1 VPVIA
6 ADVVR
11 RLASFRGEEA
21 PVTTCYLDVDGRRY
35 LRHQDL
41 EHEVSV
47 LLRGARTKANGH
59 SSVTRD
65 LHRIEE
71 YVKGGLDRSNTRG
84 LAIFACTA
92 HRLWEVIPLPVPVQS
107 RVVINSTPA
116 VSQLE
121 AVLEESE
128 SFGVLL
134 ADKQRARMFVFELG
148 ELVEHSETFDEL
160 PREYDTRGEKD
171 QGDVAHHVDALLHQH
186 LRRAADTAWR
196 VSKDV
201 GYAHLAVGAPDETA
215 SELESLLHPYL
226 RERLCGRVHVPVSG
240 SIDEIRAAA
249 VEMERRVERRK
260 EADIVQ
266 RLREAVASGRRG
278 VAGIGPV
285 LDALNERRVERLLVS
300 QGYHEAG
307 WRCGPC
313 GALAVVGRKCGRC
326 AEPMRPV
333 DDVVEEAVEDALS
346 QSCRV
351 EICVGN
357 ADLDVL
363 GRIGALLRY

>member
-1 VPVIA
+1 MPVIA

-59 SSVTRD
+59 TSVTRD

-71 YVKGGLDRSNTRG
+71 YVKAGLDRSHTRG
-84 LAIFACTA
+84 LAIFACAA
-92 HRLWEVIPLPVPVQS
+92 HDLWEVFPLPVPVQS
-107 RVVINSTPA
+107 RVVVNNSPA

-128 SFGVLL
+128 ALAVLL
-134 ADKQRARMFVFELG
+134 ADRKRARLFVFELG
-148 ELVEHSETFDEL
+148 DLVDHSEHFDEL
-160 PREYDTRGEKD
+160 PREYDTRGERD
-171 QGDVAHHVDALLHQH
+171 QGDVTHHVDAMVQQH
-186 LRRAADTAWR
+186 LRHAADVAWR
-196 VSKDV
+196 VSQDI
-201 GYAHLAVGAPDETA
+201 GYAHLAIGAPDEIA
-215 SELESLLHPYL
+215 NELEALLHPYL
-226 RERLCGRVHVPVSG
+226 RERLCGRVRVQVG
-240 SIDEIRAAA
+240 ASIDDIRAAA

-266 RLREAVASGRRG
+266 RLREAVATGRRG
-278 VAGIGPV
+278 VAGLQSV
-285 LDALNERRVERLLVS
+285 LDALADHRVERLLVS
-300 QGYHEAG
+300 QGFHEGG

-313 GALAVVGRKCGRC
+313 GAMFVVGRKCGRC
-326 AEPMRPV
+326 TEPMEPL
-333 DDVVEEAVEDALS
+333 DDVVEEAIEEALS

-351 EICVGN
+351 EICLGN

>member
-1 VPVIA
+1 MPVIA

-11 RLASFRGEEA
+11 KLASFRGEDA
-21 PVTTCYLDVDGRRY
+21 KVTTCYLDVDGRRY

-47 LLRGARTKANGH
+47 LLRSARTKANGDT
-59 SSVTRD
+59 SVARD

-71 YVKGGLDRSNTRG
+71 FVKAGLDRSNTRG
-84 LAIFACTA
+84 LAIFACAA
-92 HRLWEVIPLPVPVQS
+92 HDLWEVIPLPVPVQS

-121 AVLEESE
+121 AVLEDSQALA
-128 SFGVLL
+128 VLL
-134 ADKQRARMFVFELG
+134 TDKQRARMFVFELG
-148 ELVEHSETFDEL
+148 ELVEHSELFDEL
-160 PREYDTRGEKD
+160 PREYDSRGERD
-171 QGDVAHHVDALLHQH
+171 QGDVAHHVDALHHHH
-186 LRRAADTAWR
+186 LRHAADAAWR
-196 VSKDV
+196 VSQETDF
-201 GYAHLAVGAPDETA
+201 AHLAIGAPDA
-215 SELESLLHPYL
+215 IANELESLLHPYL
-226 RERLCGRVHVPVSG
+226 RGRLCGRVHVQVGG
-240 SIDEIRAAA
+240 SIEEIRAAA
-249 VEMERRVERRK
+249 LEMERRVERRQ

-266 RLREAVASGRRG
+266 RLRDSVASGRRG
-278 VAGIGPV
+278 VAGLGPV
-285 LDALNERRVERLLVS
+285 LDTLADRRVERLLVS

-307 WRCGPC
+307 WRCSSC
-313 GALAVVGRKCGRC
+313 DTLALVGRKCSRC
-326 AEPMRPV
+326 ADEMEPL
-333 DDVVEEAVEDALS
+333 DDVVEEAVEAALG

>member
-1 VPVIA
+1 MPVIA
-6 ADVVR
+6 AEVVR

-41 EHEVSV
+41 EHEVTV
-47 LLRGARTKANGH
+47 LLRGARTKADGH

-71 YVKGGLDRSNTRG
+71 YVKAGLDRSHTRG
-84 LAIFACTA
+84 LAIFSCAA
-92 HRLWEVIPLPVPVQS
+92 HDLWEVFSLPVPVQS
-107 RVVINSTPA
+107 RVVINSAPA

-121 AVLEESE
+121 SVLEESE
-128 SFGVLL
+128 ALAVLL
-134 ADKQRARMFVFELG
+134 TDKRRARLFVFELG
-148 ELVEHSETFDEL
+148 DLVEHSELFDEL
-160 PREYDTRGEKD
+160 PREYDTRGERD
-171 QGDVAHHVDALLHQH
+171 QGDVTNHVDAMVHQH
-186 LRRAADTAWR
+186 LRHAADAAWR
-196 VSKDV
+196 ASQDV
-201 GYAHLAVGAPDETA
+201 GYTHLTVGAPDEIA
-215 SELESLLHPYL
+215 KELEALLHPYL
-226 RERLCGRVHVPVSG
+226 RERLCGRVHVQVNASV
-240 SIDEIRAAA
+240 DDIRAAA

-266 RLREAVASGRRG
+266 RLREAVATGRRG
-278 VAGIGPV
+278 VAGLAPV
-285 LDALNERRVERLLVS
+285 LEALAEHRVERLLVS

-307 WRCGPC
+307 WRCGSC
-313 GALAVVGRKCGRC
+313 GALYVVGRKCGRC
-326 AEPMRPV
+326 DQPMEAL

-363 GRIGALLRY
+363 GRVGALLRY

>member
-6 ADVVR
+6 AEVVR
-11 RLASFRGEEA
+11 KLASFRGEEA

-41 EHEVSV
+41 EREVSV
-47 LLRGARTKANGH
+47 LLKGARSKTNGH
-59 SSVTRD
+59 NSVTRD
-65 LHRIEE
+65 LSRIEE
-71 YVKGGLDRSNTRG
+71 YVKAGLDRSHTRG
-84 LAIFACTA
+84 LAIFSCTA
-92 HRLWEVIPLPVPVQS
+92 HGLWEVFPLPVPVQS
-107 RVVINSTPA
+107 RVVINTAPA

-128 SFGVLL
+128 ALAVLL
-134 ADKQRARMFVFELG
+134 ADKKRARLFVFELG
-148 ELVEHSETFDEL
+148 ELVEYSELLDEL
-160 PREYDTRGEKD
+160 PREYDTRGERD
-171 QGDVAHHVDALLHQH
+171 QGDVANHVDAIVQQH
-186 LRRAADTAWR
+186 LRRAAEAAWR
-196 VSKDV
+196 ASQEV
-201 GYAHLAVGAPDETA
+201 GFSHLAVGAPDEIA
-215 SELESLLHPYL
+215 RVLESLLHPYL
-226 RERLCGRVHVPVSG
+226 RERLCGRVHVQVNASV
-240 SIDEIRAAA
+240 DDIRASAI
-249 VEMERRVERRK
+249 EMERRVERRK

-266 RLREAVASGRRG
+266 RLREAVATGRRG
-278 VAGIGPV
+278 VAGLPAV
-285 LDALNERRVERLLVS
+285 LDALADHRIERLLVS

-313 GALAVVGRKCGRC
+313 GSLFVVGRRCGRC
-326 AEPMRPV
+326 EEPMEPL
-333 DDVVEEAVEDALS
+333 DDVVEEAVETALS